1 MNLKREFP
9 TRVKLMEKENQI
21 KCTKRS
27 LESSKQI
34 LLSPISREVQLEITH
49 PTWFAVAFTGRS
61 KWVPRKDLWS
71 DCATKGQCCAMQ
83 VDPKRSANEAWESKK
98 CLVSH
103 KTSTRRRR
111 PGFHTRPL
119 QGFLLNAENFVYNS
133 QKLQE
138 SFNYSKVKTWP
149 QFLFFFTKITAKSLD
164 IGLKLISFFQIHRS
178 STERYKRCCYQSSHR
193 RLNGRNTQSNT
204 ESWQKHSNQY
214 LLCVAYSSIF

>member
-103 KTSTRRRR
+103 KTSTRRRH

-138 SFNYSKVKTWP
+138 SFNYSKLKTWP
-149 QFLFFFTKITAKSLD
+149 QFLFFF
-164 IGLKLISFFQIHRS
+164 
-178 STERYKRCCYQSSHR
+178 YQD
-193 RLNGRNTQSNT
+193 
-204 ESWQKHSNQY
+204 
-214 LLCVAYSSIF
+214 YS